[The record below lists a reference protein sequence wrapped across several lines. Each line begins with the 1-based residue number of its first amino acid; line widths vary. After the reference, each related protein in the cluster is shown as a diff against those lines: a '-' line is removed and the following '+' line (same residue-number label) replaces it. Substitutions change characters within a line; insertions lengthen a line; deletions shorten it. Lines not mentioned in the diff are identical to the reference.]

1 MVYYSYF
8 GVDNA
13 DCCSTETGQ
22 KVLPMRMNCFIRKII
37 HNRPPTH
44 DDLPVL
50 LVVGHLVGAPQLTET
65 AATNLRIH
73 LGKVKTMKSI

>member
-1 MVYYSYF
+1 
-8 GVDNA
+8 
-13 DCCSTETGQ
+13 
-22 KVLPMRMNCFIRKII
+22 MRMNCFIRKII

-73 LGKVKTMKSI
+73 LEKVKTMKSL